1 MDLEEI
7 PRKTDKG
14 RFEVQTR
21 AFHVGPRERSVLIMV
36 DGKTPARVLLAR
48 LAFMKKADVI
58 LDELCSGGFIDTE
71 VEVEELDVGIIAPT
85 LRLETPLTEA
95 LRARRFAR
103 DFVLETLGPAGDDLA
118 IQLECCLS
126 REQLL
131 PILEKCRDHVGAVA
145 SLQKAEEF
153 WEGLGMISLSS
164 SFSPRLAA

>member
-1 MDLEEI
+1 MNLEEI

-14 RFEVQTR
+14 RVEVQTR

-48 LAFMKKADVI
+48 LAFVKKADVI

-71 VEVEELDVGIIAPT
+71 VEVQQMDVGIAPT
-85 LRLETPLTEA
+85 LTLETPLTEA

-103 DFVLETLGPAGDDLA
+103 DFVLDTLGPFGDDLA
-118 IQLECCLS
+118 MQLESCMS

-131 PILEKCRDHVGAVA
+131 PLLEKCRDHLQARV
-145 SLQKAEEF
+145 SQQKAQEF
-153 WEGLGMISLSS
+153 WEGLDMISLSS
-164 SFSPRLAA
+164 SFSPQLAA